1 MINPISADPAIDNRN
16 LLEKKANSK
25 NLANYKEINVKK
37 SDKSAVYKAETKE
50 SIDYQISQRDD
61 QYKNYALKAKEMKAE
76 LESRMM
82 DTLFNTTK
90 DSIQKQTNGVRGFI
104 ASKMVFNEDGS
115 VEISGE
121 FSFKFSAEEIEKA
134 TNDLGEDGYWGV
146 EKTSQRLLEFAK
158 ALSHDDPSKGDLLLD
173 AVKRGFEVAEEF
185 FGGELP
191 EISQKTYDRTMEL
204 FDEWMNGKPEPP
216 IETKADDAQLV
227 AESEL

>member
-1 MINPISADPAIDNRN
+1 MINPISADAAINNKN
-16 LLEKKANSK
+16 LLERKTN
-25 NLANYKEINVKK
+25 NLAKNKEINVRGEIK
-37 SDKSAVYKAETKE
+37 TKE
-50 SIDYQISQRDD
+50 NNTSTYEVGKKQSP
-61 QYKNYALKAKEMKAE
+61 YKNYALKAKEMKAD
-76 LESRMM
+76 LEARML

-90 DSIQKQTNGVRGFI
+90 DSIQKQTNGARGFI
-104 ASKMVFNEDGS
+104 ASKMIFNEDGS

-121 FSFKFSAEEIEKA
+121 FSFKFSAEEVEQA

-146 EKTSQRLLEFAK
+146 EQTSKRLLDFAK

-173 AVKRGFEVAEEF
+173 AVKRGFEAAKKM

-227 AESEL
+227 AETEL